1 MRKFYGFCGVVLTA
15 WFCCGAFGATVLK
28 PKKAAPV
35 AQTDAS
41 TSTTSVGASM
51 LPTALNLVQGVMQ
64 LSQQQKA
71 LTAECYPTSSEINFV
86 NNLVKEWANAG
97 GTNPARTS
105 AASGGTTYNTGIA
118 CGYNDTYEASVRRK
132 AQDKAGTQRV
142 CWETFKATEARGA
155 VWEGYPKAVVTPLYC
170 PDGSVDCNENKKVKS
185 SNMWDL
191 FAIIDF
197 GDADYTKSEA
207 SQAAALRQK
216 VDKCSDAKLLA
227 QKKAAVG
234 GFITGTISN
243 LGQPTNTGS
252 VMEMVTGIMGQK
264 GVGGVGGLANIATT
278 LLDK

>member
-1 MRKFYGFCGVVLTA
+1 MKKLYAFCGVVLTA
-15 WFCCGAFGATVLK
+15 CFCCTAFGATVLK
-28 PKKAAPV
+28 PKKAASV
-35 AQTDAS
+35 AKQDTS

-51 LPTALNLVQGVMQ
+51 LPTALNLVQGVMA
-64 LSQQQKA
+64 LTQQQKA
-71 LTAECYPTSSEINFV
+71 LVAECYPTSSEINFV

-97 GTNPARTS
+97 GANPAEPSIT
-105 AASGGTTYNTGIA
+105 SGGTTYNTGIA
-118 CGYNDTYEASVRRK
+118 CGANDTYEASVRRK
-132 AQDKAGTQRV
+132 AESNDGMQKV

-170 PDGSVDCNENKKVKS
+170 PDGSFSCNENKKVKS

-252 VMEMVTGIMGQK
+252 VMEMVSGIMAQK
-264 GVGGVGGLANIATT
+264 GVGGVGGLANIATS

>member
-35 AQTDAS
+35 AQQDTS

-51 LPTALNLVQGVMQ
+51 LPTALSLVQGVMQ

-71 LTAECYPTSSEINFV
+71 LTAECYPTNSEINFV

-97 GTNPARTS
+97 GANPV
-105 AASGGTTYNTGIA
+105 ASSVSGNRTTYNTGIA
-118 CGYNDTYEASVRRK
+118 CDGEKYEDSVLRRARFPDGGSK
-132 AQDKAGTQRV
+132 I
-142 CWETFKATEARGA
+142 CWEVFSPTEARGA
-155 VWEGYPKAVVTPLYC
+155 VWAGYPKATVTSLYC
-170 PDGSVDCNENKKVKS
+170 PDGTYNCSENKKVKS

-191 FAIIDF
+191 FALIDF

-234 GFITGTISN
+234 NFITGTISN

-264 GVGGVGGLANIATT
+264 GVGGVGGLANIATS